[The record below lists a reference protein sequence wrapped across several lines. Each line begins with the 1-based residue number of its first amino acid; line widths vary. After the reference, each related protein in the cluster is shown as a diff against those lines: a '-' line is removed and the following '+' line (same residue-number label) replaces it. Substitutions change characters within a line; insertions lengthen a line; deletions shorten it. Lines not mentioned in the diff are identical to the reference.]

1 MDIGVPAGLA
11 FSNLPRWLRDAA
23 ESGDHGKKV
32 SDKFLRIERTEQS
45 RMREAYSVV
54 GPADI
59 RSGTHND
66 ITKVQLSGIE
76 KGGKNRYKDILPF
89 EHARVRLVGRPEG
102 TCDYVNASHLQ
113 AKRSHKRYIASQGP
127 LPATF
132 EVSIHSSFAQH
143 VLLFSLAVTDLIMQD
158 FWSVVWDNDVRVI
171 IMLTAE
177 SEGGQ
182 LKCHPYWKGNDFGP
196 VKLRVLSEKK
206 ISLDID
212 KRRPPATAA
221 MATTDGYGTSSG
233 TSSPDALPLDAAR
246 RRANTTTTL
255 GTGPQTANQFAFPP
269 NAAAATEPP
278 HVIVR
283 KFALSHTAHPF
294 SPIREV
300 TQLHY
305 PSWPD
310 FGAPAQ
316 PSHLL
321 ALVELAN
328 IMQRGVP
335 PRDAPGT
342 STSAPVPRQNSG
354 LTGDAASNPF
364 FAHHSSDRDSSAG
377 FRRTDGDGMPLAW
390 PEGPEP
396 QKHPR
401 PLLVH
406 CSAGCGRTGAF
417 CTVDSVIDMLKRQK
431 QHMLGHGT
439 TAITGRAQP
448 GPLVSDP
455 DGDISMN
462 EGTAGA
468 DPLAIDQPDTPL
480 NIDTSW
486 LDDDTV
492 DLIAQTVEDFRGQ
505 RLSMVQSLRQFVLC
519 YETVLE
525 WARRLQEDGDGGVD
539 GKGRGRSGSLAF

>member
-1 MDIGVPAGLA
+1 
-11 FSNLPRWLRDAA
+11 
-23 ESGDHGKKV
+23 
-32 SDKFLRIERTEQS
+32 
-45 RMREAYSVV
+45 
-54 GPADI
+54 
-59 RSGTHND
+59 
-66 ITKVQLSGIE
+66 
-76 KGGKNRYKDILPF
+76 
-89 EHARVRLVGRPEG
+89 
-102 TCDYVNASHLQ
+102 
-113 AKRSHKRYIASQGP
+113 
-127 LPATF
+127 
-132 EVSIHSSFAQH
+132 
-143 VLLFSLAVTDLIMQD
+143 
-158 FWSVVWDNDVRVI
+158 VVWDNDVRVI
-171 IMLTAE
+171 VMLTAE

-212 KRRPPATAA
+212 KRRPPPTAA
-221 MATTDGYGTSSG
+221 MVTTDGCGSSSR
-233 TSSPDALPLDAAR
+233 TSSPGALLLDAAR

-255 GTGPQTANQFAFPP
+255 GTGPQTANQFALPP
-269 NAAAATEPP
+269 QGAAATEPP

-335 PRDAPGT
+335 LRDAPGA

-354 LTGDAASNPF
+354 LANDAASNPF
-364 FAHHSSDRDSSAG
+364 FAHPGADRDSSAG
-377 FRRTDGDGMPLAW
+377 FRRMDRDNMPIAW
-390 PEGPEP
+390 PGGPEP

-431 QHMLGHGT
+431 QHMVGHT
-439 TAITGRAQP
+439 TTTITGWAQP
-448 GPLVSDP
+448 GSLVSDP
-455 DGDISMN
+455 DGDIHMS

-468 DPLAIDQPDTPL
+468 DSLAVDQHDAPP

>member
-1 MDIGVPAGLA
+1 
-11 FSNLPRWLRDAA
+11 
-23 ESGDHGKKV
+23 
-32 SDKFLRIERTEQS
+32 
-45 RMREAYSVV
+45 
-54 GPADI
+54 
-59 RSGTHND
+59 
-66 ITKVQLSGIE
+66 
-76 KGGKNRYKDILPF
+76 
-89 EHARVRLVGRPEG
+89 
-102 TCDYVNASHLQ
+102 
-113 AKRSHKRYIASQGP
+113 
-127 LPATF
+127 
-132 EVSIHSSFAQH
+132 
-143 VLLFSLAVTDLIMQD
+143 MQD

-171 IMLTAE
+171 VMLTAE

-212 KRRPPATAA
+212 KRRPPPTAA
-221 MATTDGYGTSSG
+221 MATTDGCGSSSR
-233 TSSPDALPLDAAR
+233 TSSPDGILPDAAR

-255 GTGPQTANQFAFPP
+255 GTGSQAANHFAFPP
-269 NAAAATEPP
+269 QAAAATEPP

-283 KFALSHTAHPF
+283 KFALSHAAHPF

-328 IMQRGVP
+328 IIQRGVP
-335 PRDAPGT
+335 PLDAAGT
-342 STSAPVPRQNSG
+342 STLAPVPRQNSG

-364 FAHHSSDRDSSAG
+364 FAHHASDRDSSAG
-377 FRRTDGDGMPLAW
+377 FRQMGGDNMQLAG

-396 QKHPR
+396 QNHIR

-431 QHMLGHGT
+431 QHMLGRAT
-439 TAITGRAQP
+439 TAITDRPQP

-462 EGTAGA
+462 EGVAGA
-468 DPLAIDQPDTPL
+468 DPLTIHQRNTPP
-480 NIDTSW
+480 NIDKSW
-486 LDDDTV
+486 LDDDTA

-525 WARRLQEDGDGGVD
+525 WARRLQEDGDGGIG

>member
-1 MDIGVPAGLA
+1 
-11 FSNLPRWLRDAA
+11 
-23 ESGDHGKKV
+23 
-32 SDKFLRIERTEQS
+32 
-45 RMREAYSVV
+45 
-54 GPADI
+54 
-59 RSGTHND
+59 
-66 ITKVQLSGIE
+66 
-76 KGGKNRYKDILPF
+76 
-89 EHARVRLVGRPEG
+89 
-102 TCDYVNASHLQ
+102 
-113 AKRSHKRYIASQGP
+113 
-127 LPATF
+127 
-132 EVSIHSSFAQH
+132 
-143 VLLFSLAVTDLIMQD
+143 
-158 FWSVVWDNDVRVI
+158 
-171 IMLTAE
+171 MLTAE

-212 KRRPPATAA
+212 KRKPPATAA
-221 MATTDGYGTSSG
+221 MATTDGCGTSSG

-269 NAAAATEPP
+269 HAAAATEPP

-354 LTGDAASNPF
+354 LTGDAASNPS
-364 FAHHSSDRDSSAG
+364 FAHHSSDQDSSAG

-390 PEGPEP
+390 PEGPGP

-431 QHMLGHGT
+431 QHMLGHAT
-439 TAITGRAQP
+439 TTITRRAQP

-455 DGDISMN
+455 DGDITMS

-468 DPLAIDQPDTPL
+468 DPLAIAQRDTPL

-486 LDDDTV
+486 LDDDNV